1 MFDDTGGS
9 FGGKKQGRTDD
20 LELCRQMRVAPSFPL
35 LQSWSQSGQTLLNGR
50 GRGKNENPGP
60 GISFATFWQIYI
72 FFSTFKVGHDF
83 IVRKL
88 RWGESYNRPTDT
100 AAAMTAAGL
109 LGVDWHG
116 PPFSHQSRSEI
127 VTSLTAIYNY
137 SNPFGILVDFS
148 PFTKI
153 WNLRVAN

>member
-1 MFDDTGGS
+1 MIGGGEKLKILVLESVLQYFD
-9 FGGKKQGRTDD
+9 R
-20 LELCRQMRVAPSFPL
+20 
-35 LQSWSQSGQTLLNGR
+35 
-50 GRGKNENPGP
+50 
-60 GISFATFWQIYI
+60 YI
-72 FFSTFKVGHDF
+72 FSTFKVGHDF

-88 RWGESYNRPTDT
+88 SWGESYNRPTDT

-116 PPFSHQSRSEI
+116 PPFSHQSRSQI

-137 SNPFGILVDFS
+137 STPFGILVHFS

-153 WNLRVAN
+153 